1 MRPNSIKD
9 DVRLVDFPEE
19 IDENAGI
26 KIYGETS
33 RENFLAVLSHFLHNN
48 KNEID
53 EQRKTEVI
61 YAIHEFLKL
70 KKEPVE
76 NLTEDDILQ
85 AADDLEEYNL
95 FSEFFMIP
103 FPGPK
108 APKFSFIDLFAGMGG
123 FRLAMQ
129 AQGGKCVFSSEW
141 NKYAQK
147 TYMANFGEM
156 PFGDIT
162 NEITKSYIPKKF
174 DILCAG
180 FPCQPF
186 SIAGVSKKKSLGRET
201 GFKDKTQGTLFFD
214 VAEIIG
220 RHRPKAFFLENVKNL
235 MSHDKGNTFKVIKG
249 TLEELRYS
257 IHYLVMDGQ
266 TYVPQHRER
275 IMIVG
280 FDKDI
285 YDGKEIFSFPEQRRS
300 ERCIKEILD
309 SDVDDKYTLSDKL
322 WNYLQN
328 YAEKH
333 REKGNGFGYGMVD
346 LNGISRT
353 LSARYYKDGSEILIP
368 QGEGKNPRRLSPRE
382 CARLMGYPD
391 EYRLSQ
397 VSDVQAYRQCGNSV
411 VVPLITAV
419 SEQVVKTML
428 NR

>member
-1 MRPNSIKD
+1 
-9 DVRLVDFPEE
+9 
-19 IDENAGI
+19 
-26 KIYGETS
+26 
-33 RENFLAVLSHFLHNN
+33 
-48 KNEID
+48 
-53 EQRKTEVI
+53 
-61 YAIHEFLKL
+61 
-70 KKEPVE
+70 
-76 NLTEDDILQ
+76 
-85 AADDLEEYNL
+85 
-95 FSEFFMIP
+95 
-103 FPGPK
+103 
-108 APKFSFIDLFAGMGG
+108 
-123 FRLAMQ
+123 
-129 AQGGKCVFSSEW
+129 
-141 NKYAQK
+141 
-147 TYMANFGEM
+147 
-156 PFGDIT
+156 
-162 NEITKSYIPKKF
+162 
-174 DILCAG
+174 
-180 FPCQPF
+180 
-186 SIAGVSKKKSLGRET
+186 
-201 GFKDKTQGTLFFD
+201 
-214 VAEIIG
+214 
-220 RHRPKAFFLENVKNL
+220 